1 MAGYSGTPLAKKL
14 GIKPNS
20 RVALPRLPGEVQK
33 ELRNALAECRII
45 NTGKGTL
52 DFVVNFATSEKEL
65 RRSFSGWA
73 KRLAPAGIFWI
84 AWPKKSS
91 GVGTDLSENKIREIG
106 LADGLV
112 DVKVCAI
119 NQVWSGLKFVVR
131 LKDRTT
137 TSDKTPVSRR
147 RVAGKP
153 D

>member
-20 RVALPRLPGEVQK
+20 RVALSRLPGEVQK
-33 ELRNALAECRII
+33 ELRDALAECRII

-52 DFVVNFATSEKEL
+52 DFVVNFVTSEKEL
-65 RRSFSGWA
+65 RTSFSGLS
-73 KRLAPAGIFWI
+73 KRLAPAGIVWI

-91 GVGTDLSENKIREIG
+91 GVRTDLAENKIREIG

-131 LKDRTT
+131 VKDRPAS
-137 TSDKTPVSRR
+137 SDKTPLSRR
-147 RVAGKP
+147 RVVGKP

>member
-20 RVALPRLPGEVQK
+20 RVALPDLPGEVQK
-33 ELRNALAECRII
+33 ELRDALAECHVI
-45 NTGKGTL
+45 NPGKGAL
-52 DFVVNFATSEKEL
+52 DFVANFVTSEKEL
-65 RRSFSGWA
+65 RTSFSSWS
-73 KRLAPAGIFWI
+73 KRLAPQGMLWI

-91 GVGTDLSENKIREIG
+91 GVRTDLTENKIREIG

-131 LKDRTT
+131 VKDRP
-137 TSDKTPVSRR
+137 SRGDKTPVSRL
-147 RVAGKP
+147 RVVGKP